1 MIRKWIEKKIDARV
15 NEYLATLEVDEEAI
29 AEHVEVDLELVAE
42 HIEAS
47 DLVDY
52 IDLDEALDDA
62 LDYHR
67 IASEVN
73 SWELA
78 QELDLEA
85 VAQEV
90 DKYDLAQ
97 SIDKDDIAS
106 ALDPC
111 PNDIAAHIDL
121 EDLAGYVADEEGL
134 ISALIDDNDFVSELG
149 EEIQG
154 RVAQAITDTMSHMV
168 NENTKKINAAIEA
181 LTFLEDAFSGAV
193 TQLRWALEKK
203 QEEDE

>member
-15 NEYLATLEVDEEAI
+15 NEYLATLEVNEEAI

-52 IDLDEALDDA
+52 IDLDDALDDA
-62 LDYHR
+62 LDYDR
-67 IASEVN
+67 LASEVN

-78 QELDLEA
+78 QELDIEA
-85 VAQEV
+85 VAQEI

-106 ALDPC
+106 EIEVDAEEV
-111 PNDIAAHIDL
+111 AEHIDL
-121 EDLAGYVADEEGL
+121 ADLADYVASEHALIQGVIESSDFMDNLTDRICEPVEERVSNAMVEHCQAATNINTDRINALIGAMESIELAITEMRWAIEGDDEE
-134 ISALIDDNDFVSELG
+134 
-149 EEIQG
+149 
-154 RVAQAITDTMSHMV
+154 
-168 NENTKKINAAIEA
+168 
-181 LTFLEDAFSGAV
+181 
-193 TQLRWALEKK
+193 
-203 QEEDE
+203 